1 MIGHSCE
8 DRWNLNKILIDR
20 KILFTVSPSR
30 FGKRAY
36 DIGNIIVLW
45 WINYYLIRQEC
56 ENEFPTHIFEHE
68 TGLRGKFLKDLCQG
82 LSPYKWYTDMREG

>member
-20 KILFTVSPSR
+20 KILFTV
-30 FGKRAY
+30 KRAY
-36 DIGNIIVLW
+36 DISNIIVLW

-56 ENEFPTHIFEHE
+56 ENEFPTHTFERE